1 MTKPRRRRASEWAVL
16 IREWARSGQPAE
28 KFAAA
33 HGVRASTLKW
43 WRTQLKRGNRGRTA
57 SQPSSGPRLVPV
69 RVASDVDDVGDRRS
83 PELAWELVAPTGHVL
98 RVYEGSAAG
107 VLRAALGVVARGRRH
122 GRCQPLRPIPNAA
135 TADSQTQSGLR
146 IRPQKTA

>member
-16 IREWARSGQPAE
+16 VQQWARSGQSAE

-33 HGVRASTLKW
+33 HGVRVGTLKW
-43 WRTQLKRGNRGRTA
+43 WRTQLKRGSRGRTA

-69 RVASDVDDVGDRRS
+69 RVGSDGEGVADRRS

-98 RVYEGSAAG
+98 RVYEGSAAA
-107 VLRAALGVVARGRRH
+107 VLRDALGVVARGRRH
-122 GRCQPLRPIPNAA
+122 GR
-135 TADSQTQSGLR
+135 
-146 IRPQKTA
+146 